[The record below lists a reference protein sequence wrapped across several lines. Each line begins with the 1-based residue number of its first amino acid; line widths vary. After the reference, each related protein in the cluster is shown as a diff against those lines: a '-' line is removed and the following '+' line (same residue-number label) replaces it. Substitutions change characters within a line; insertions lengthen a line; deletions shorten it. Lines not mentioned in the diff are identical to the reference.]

1 MKDPKDPRHKST
13 LPLWQKYITQG
24 VLDSNNDGKTN
35 PEEFATELVSDAKSA
50 WSNLKSGNTWSN
62 IKSGIATMADG
73 SMQGPAGNQPDGET
87 TPAEYAMLAASF
99 IGPGGLAK
107 GGMRGL
113 LSKGKN
119 FFTKNTSKNIT
130 KAKSI
135 VKPPY
140 VPKELPNYGDMR
152 GVNMGKL
159 DNADFSKGGPVDK
172 VLAATRSKG
181 AIYDANLSGN
191 FNWKPNMFRKMPD
204 VGGRKMVDVN
214 PGGGLPSQRF
224 YESTSLG
231 NKKLLD
237 GSSSKGT
244 WVPLEGYGRSTDTK
258 SWFIKGRASHEGSV
272 IGPGWDD
279 AYGSKVFK
287 NMGTNIK
294 KMGY

>member
-1 MKDPKDPRHKST
+1 VPDPKKNAT
-13 LPLWQKYITQG
+13 LPPWQKYLSKYDVDGNGIT
-24 VLDSNNDGKTN
+24 SGK
-35 PEEFATELVSDAKSA
+35 EISFAFKSA
-50 WSNLKSGNTWSN
+50 ANELFSKGKNVVSS
-62 IKSGIATMADG
+62 MADG
-73 SMQGPAGNQPDGET
+73 SMQGPGGGQPDGET
-87 TPAEYAMLAASF
+87 TPGEYAMLAASF
-99 IGPGGLAK
+99 IGPGGFTK
-107 GGMRGL
+107 GGIKGL
-113 LSKGKN
+113 ISKGRN

-214 PGGGLPSQRF
+214 PGGGVPSQRF

-244 WVPLEGYGRSTDTK
+244 WVPLEGYGRSTDSK

-272 IGPGWDD
+272 IGPGWDE

>member
-1 MKDPKDPRHKST
+1 MADPKKGLQLTPDPNNAS
-13 LPLWQKYITQG
+13 LPPWQKYLSKYDADGDG
-24 VLDSNNDGKTN
+24 VTSG
-35 PEEFATELVSDAKSA
+35 EEMRFG
-50 WSNLKSGNTWSN
+50 LKSSVNELFSKGKNFVSN
-62 IKSGIATMADG
+62 MADG
-73 SMQGPAGNQPDGET
+73 SMQGPGGNQPDGET

-99 IGPGGLAK
+99 IGPGGFTK
-107 GGMRGL
+107 GGIKGL
-113 LSKGKN
+113 ISKGRN

-135 VKPPY
+135 VKSPY
-140 VPKELPNYGDMR
+140 IPKELPNYGDMR
-152 GVNMGKL
+152 GVNMGKF
-159 DNADFSKGGPVDK
+159 DVADMSKGGPVDK

-214 PGGGLPSQRF
+214 PGGGVPSQRF
-224 YESTSLG
+224 YESTGLAG
-231 NKKLLD
+231 KKLPD
-237 GSSSKGT
+237 GSTSKGT
-244 WVPLEGYGRSTDTK
+244 WVPLEGYGKSTTGKD
-258 SWFIKGRASHEGSV
+258 WFIKGKSKSEGSV

>member
-1 MKDPKDPRHKST
+1 MADPKKGLQLTPDPNNAS
-13 LPLWQKYITQG
+13 LPPWQKYLSKYDADGDG
-24 VLDSNNDGKTN
+24 VTSG
-35 PEEFATELVSDAKSA
+35 EEMRFG
-50 WSNLKSGNTWSN
+50 LKSSVNELFSKGKNFVSN
-62 IKSGIATMADG
+62 MADG

-152 GVNMGKL
+152 GVNMGKF
-159 DNADFSKGGPVDK
+159 DVADMSKGGPVDK

-191 FNWKPNMFRKMPD
+191 FNWKPEMFRKMPD
-204 VGGRKMVDVN
+204 VGGRRMIDVN
-214 PGGGLPSQRF
+214 PGGGVPSQRL
-224 YESTSLG
+224 YESTGLAG
-231 NKKLLD
+231 KKLPD
-237 GSSSKGT
+237 GSTSKGT
-244 WVPLEGYGRSTDTK
+244 WVPLEGYGKSTTGKD
-258 SWFIKGRASHEGSV
+258 WFIKGKSKSEGSV

-287 NMGTNIK
+287 NMGTIIK